1 MHLFSIRLT
10 GFRTEARCG
19 TGCKKDSRKRFRP
32 QATRCIVFCVMAA
45 RLPQALSDRLAAQF
59 GPSAVS
65 RMLSAFTADRL
76 PSFRANILKTDDA
89 GVMDV
94 LREEGIAYER
104 VRNIPHAFFVRNR
117 KDRELLEHRLNQ
129 EGKIYMQGI
138 ASMLPPLV
146 LDAQPG
152 ETVLDLCAAPGSKT
166 SQIAAMMKNQGRL
179 MACERDEIRYQKL
192 LNTMRI
198 QGATMVET
206 LHIDA
211 TFLHKQ
217 FPETF
222 DRVLADVPCSA
233 EGRINLTD
241 PRSHHFWSDKN
252 SLENAKLQRR
262 ILKSAVGCLKP
273 GGTLVYS
280 TCTLAPAENEQ
291 MVDWVLAEFPE
302 MKTEAFILPL
312 QDLKIWPN
320 KSVSVLPTKER
331 EGFFVAKFKKK
342 PAAL

>member
-1 MHLFSIRLT
+1 M
-10 GFRTEARCG
+10 
-19 TGCKKDSRKRFRP
+19 P
-32 QATRCIVFCVMAA
+32 A

-65 RMLSAFTADRL
+65 RMRSAFTAERL
-76 PSFRANILKTDDA
+76 PSFRANTLKVTDAD
-89 GVMDV
+89 VMDV

-104 VRNIPHAFFVRNR
+104 VKDIPHAFFVRNR
-117 KDRELLEHRLNQ
+117 KDREILEHPLNQ

-146 LDAQPG
+146 LNPQPG

-166 SQIAAMMKNQGRL
+166 SQMAALMKNQGRL
-179 MACERDEIRYQKL
+179 VAVEPDEIRYQKL

-206 LHIDA
+206 MNVDGSHLY
-211 TFLHKQ
+211 KQ

-222 DRVLADVPCSA
+222 DRVLTDVPCSA
-233 EGRINLTD
+233 EGRIDLSD
-241 PRSHHFWSDKN
+241 PRSHRFWSDKN
-252 SLENAKLQRR
+252 SLENAKVQRR
-262 ILKSAVGCLKP
+262 ILKSAIGCLKV

-280 TCTLAPAENEQ
+280 TCTLAPAENEE
-291 MVDWVLAEFPE
+291 MIDWVLKEFPE
-302 MKTEAFILPL
+302 MKTEKFFLPL
-312 QDLKIWPN
+312 QELKVWPN

-331 EGFFVAKFKKK
+331 EGFFVAKLKKN
-342 PAAL
+342 AASR